1 MTTSP
6 SRSFTAQYAVHQSF
20 YWMAYC
26 GLFSFA
32 AAYLL
37 GRGFDTAQVGIILA
51 LANLLSCLLQPLAAS
66 FADRSDRLS
75 LPQIIGAFTLLSA
88 LALLALHFAALPPFL
103 FAALYLA
110 AGLLLDAT
118 QPLINA
124 LSVYYSSRGDR
135 LDFGIG
141 RGLGSMAFAVS
152 SIGIGAAMKRFGGES
167 MVLISLFLLGCC
179 LAVTLLYPRRDA
191 PKPERSS
198 ASQAA
203 QGQVCTLAEF
213 FRRYKLY
220 CVSLLA
226 VLFLAAFHS
235 MTENY
240 FITLMES
247 LGGDS
252 RHVGVALAVAT
263 IVEVP
268 VFVFFTPIRR
278 KVSTAK
284 LLRISALTFLVKAVV
299 LLMARNIFAVY
310 AAELLQA
317 TSYGLLIPAGV
328 LYAQQSTAPQDMV
341 KGQALFTA
349 AYALGCSC
357 GNFLGGQLITFGGIR
372 LLLQAGCGLA
382 AVGTAILFASIR
394 GHKKFGVSDAG

>member
-1 MTTSP
+1 MTTST

-37 GRGFDTAQVGIILA
+37 GRGFDTAQIGVILA

-66 FADRSDRLS
+66 FADRSERVS
-75 LPQIIGAFTLLSA
+75 LPQIIGIFTLLCA
-88 LALLALHFAALPPFL
+88 AAVLTLHLTALPPLL
-103 FAALYLA
+103 FAALYLV
-110 AGLLLDAT
+110 AGLLLDAM
-118 QPLINA
+118 QPMLNA

-135 LDFGIG
+135 LDFGVG

-152 SIGIGAAMKRFGGES
+152 SIGIGEAMKRFGGES
-167 MVLISLFLLGCC
+167 MILITFGLLLCC
-179 LAVTLLYPRRDA
+179 AAVTFFYPRRQSPVRDIPDA
-191 PKPERSS
+191 VKAITGR
-198 ASQAA
+198 A
-203 QGQVCTLAEF
+203 CTLGEF

-226 VLFLAAFHS
+226 ILFLAAFHS

-240 FITLMES
+240 FITLMQS

-263 IVEVP
+263 AVEVP
-268 VFVFFTPIRR
+268 VFVFFTPLRR
-278 KVSTAK
+278 KLSTSLMLKTA
-284 LLRISALTFLVKAVV
+284 ALTFLVKAFC
-299 LLMARNIFAVY
+299 LLMARSILAVY

-328 LYAQQSTAPQDMV
+328 LYAEQSTAREDMV

-349 AYALGCSC
+349 SYALGCCC
-357 GNFLGGQLITFGGIR
+357 GNFLGGQLITAGGIR
-372 LLLQAGCGLA
+372 LLLQVGCGFA
-382 AVGTAILFASIR
+382 AAGTAILFAAVRTRRSR
-394 GHKKFGVSDAG
+394 A